1 MSRSTLMKNL
11 PFREADEED
20 DNPFEAMIDE
30 ILKEVAVYR
39 EPNLTGK
46 GRTQLFVYIFLV
58 TGDVSLKEISLI
70 CQSINSWYVF
80 LELPWSTASQ
90 LILNDT
96 GYVCIFMEGFS
107 RIFELDSDG
116 K

>member
-46 GRTQLFVYIFLV
+46 GSAGLFVFI
-58 TGDVSLKEISLI
+58 SCISLEDF
-70 CQSINSWYVF
+70 F
-80 LELPWSTASQ
+80 LLKQFSQ
-90 LILNDT
+90 QTTVNILAKNP
-96 GYVCIFMEGFS
+96 
-107 RIFELDSDG
+107 
-116 K
+116 